1 MKYFSVVFLCSI
13 FTVVFYAKDQKNN
26 DEAFE
31 KASTVINHLLS
42 DTHYSHHHH
51 TKIPNDLKLIKTVIE
66 NKSVNFYIEMSLNIY
81 DEDYYEM
88 LYEEVGL
95 RMFNVMPEEF
105 ELENFEVLLKNEA
118 GEYIQLSKFT
128 TYIKDRLYAYT
139 NNDEGDGGAAT
150 NLSKQNKTQKQNPN
164 VSQGQAQGSLTDKTV
179 WLSPGHGWLYYTS
192 VGGYTTQ
199 RGETND
205 MVEDFGTIEGINYYL
220 LKYLWNSGA
229 NLWSV
234 RERDVNENEVVVDNT
249 NAGYSE
255 TGAWSTT
262 SNTGYNP
269 TTTDFDQT
277 NGYRFS
283 ATTTGAATA
292 TATWQTTVPKSG
304 WYWVSAAY
312 RAFSDRPIDA
322 QYEVNHTGGIT
333 MVSINQEV
341 HGETWVY
348 LGQFY
353 FDAGMAGSVTLLNS
367 TTDTSASQFV
377 IADAVRFGGGI
388 GTEQDCT
395 YGAGTTGKSRF
406 EECARMYAPF
416 QNYPTCR
423 GDVTIRPNYAE
434 WELAK
439 GTAQEQANAIYVSWH
454 TNAATGTARG
464 TETYSYNGASAG
476 FPVTAGSNDLR
487 NFVHNQL
494 AGDIINCWDGGWN
507 DRGVK
512 TANFGELRE
521 LSTMPGCLI
530 EVAFHDE
537 PNDASALT
545 TPEFRKIAARGI
557 YQGIVDY
564 FADKDGTTPVYLPEP
579 PTHLYA
585 KNSAAGQINLTWNA
599 PATACGSGAA
609 TFYKVY
615 IGTHGKGFAD
625 GIAVA
630 GNSYIATGL
639 NPNTTYYFRVSATN
653 EGGESFQTA
662 TVAARTPATGS
673 TVSYLIVDGFDRLDR
688 ASAIRKTS
696 SAQLTDLRRLFLEL
710 MNSYDYMV
718 EHAKALESCGV
729 SFDGVS
735 NEAVISGA
743 AILTNYDAID
753 WFTGEESTVDFTFDA
768 TEQQLLQN
776 YLNNKGC
783 LIVSGA
789 EIGWDIGRSTSPNA
803 SLNFYNN
810 YLKATYVG
818 DDANT
823 YNVAGTGAGIFSGIS
838 GFFDD
843 NTNCY
848 FDAEFPDRLSAFG
861 GSTVDLLYNG
871 GTNDGAAVTYKGS
884 DFAVV
889 YFGFPLETTDA
900 ATRDALMCAAVDY
913 LASEHET
920 CANVDLNINFDNIP
934 GQTSWNI
941 LDANNMVVA
950 SGGNYGSQASYSNV
964 TESTC
969 LPDGC
974 YTLVMNDALNNGM
987 CPFQSSAAGV
997 STFITPGTLI
1007 SPGSIVG
1014 TLSLVVT
1021 PGLCGNYNITDVN
1034 GTVITNGGGAFGA
1047 SQSKPFCLNNGLAPR
1062 LLHPIP
1068 KAKLEVYPIIA
1079 NDVIKVSYY
1088 IDDYETAIVLV
1099 VDLNGKVCL
1108 KESIDNNYQID
1119 LNIQNLAKGNYFIQ
1133 VHSNKGSVA
1142 KQFVKR

>member
-1 MKYFSVVFLCSI
+1 MKCNCVIFLFAIFSN
-13 FTVVFYAKDQKNN
+13 YAIAQIANN
-26 DEAFE
+26 IAFD
-31 KASTVINHLLS
+31 KASIVIDYLLK
-42 DTHYSHHHH
+42 DELHSHHQHS
-51 TKIPNDLKLIKTVIE
+51 KIPGDTKLVNVEIE
-66 NKSVNFYIEMSLNIY
+66 NQRATFYIEMSLEVFE
-81 DEDYYEM
+81 DDYYEM
-88 LYEEVGL
+88 LYEELGL
-95 RMFNVMPEEF
+95 RMFNVLSEEMN
-105 ELENFEVLLKNEA
+105 LKSFEVLLKNEK
-118 GEYIQLSKFT
+118 GKFIPLSNFQPFKKDDSY
-128 TYIKDRLYAYT
+128 TYFNEDK
-139 NNDEGDGGAAT
+139 GDGGAPI
-150 NLSKQNKTQKQNPN
+150 NLSNINKASKHNPN
-164 VSQGQAQGSLTDKTV
+164 VSQTQAQGNLSGKTV

-220 LKYLWNSGA
+220 LKYLWNAGA

-234 RERDVNENEVVVDNT
+234 RERDVNDNEVVVDNT
-249 NAGYSE
+249 SAGYSE
-255 TGAWSTT
+255 TGTWSTT

-269 TTTDFDQT
+269 LTTDFDQA

-283 ATTTGAATA
+283 AVTTGAATS
-292 TATWQTTVPKSG
+292 TATWQTAVPKSG
-304 WYWVSAAY
+304 WYWVSVAY

-333 MVSINQEV
+333 KVSINQEV

-353 FDAGMAGSVTLLNS
+353 FDAGITASVTLLNA

-377 IADAVRFGGGI
+377 IADAVRFGGGM

-439 GTAQEQANAIYVSWH
+439 GTIVEQNNAVYVSWH

-464 TETYSYNGASAG
+464 TETYSYNGSSTG
-476 FPVTAGSNDLR
+476 FPITPGSANLR

-494 AGDIINCWDGGWN
+494 AGDIINCWDANWN

-537 PNDASALT
+537 PNDANALT

-557 YQGIVDY
+557 YQGIVDF
-564 FADKDGTTPVYLPEP
+564 FADRDGTTPVYLPEP

-585 KNSAAGQINLTWNA
+585 KNTATGQITLTWNA
-599 PATACGSGAA
+599 PPTACGSGTA
-609 TFYKVY
+609 TAYKVY
-615 IGTHGKGFAD
+615 MSTHGKGFKD
-625 GIAVA
+625 GISTT
-630 GNSYIATGL
+630 GNSYTINGL

-653 EGGESFQTA
+653 TGGESFQTA
-662 TVAARTPATGS
+662 TVAARTPASGS
-673 TVSYLIVDGFDRLDR
+673 TVPYLIVDGFDRLDR

-696 SAQLTDLRRLFLEL
+696 SPQLTDLRRLFLEL

-753 WFTGEESTVDFTFDA
+753 WFTGEESTVNNTFDVI
-768 TEQQLLQN
+768 EQQLLQN
-776 YLNNKGC
+776 YLDNNGC

-789 EIGWDIGRSTSPNA
+789 EIGWDIGRSNSPNA
-803 SLNFYNN
+803 SLSFYNN

-818 DDANT
+818 DDAGT
-823 YNVAGTGAGIFSGIS
+823 YNIASTGAGIFSGIS

-848 FDAEFPDRLSAFG
+848 FDAEFPDRLAAFG

-871 GTNDGAAVTYKGS
+871 GTNDGAAITYKGS
-884 DFAVV
+884 DFALV

-900 ATRDALMCAAVDY
+900 ATRDALMCAAVNY

-920 CANVDLNINFDNIP
+920 CATVDLNINFDNFP
-934 GQTSWNI
+934 SQTNWEI
-941 LDANNMVVA
+941 LDANNVTVA
-950 SGGNYGSQASYSNV
+950 SGGNYNSQAGYSNV
-964 TESTC
+964 TESVC
-969 LPDGC
+969 LEDGC
-974 YTLVMNDALNNGM
+974 YSLVMNDALGNGM
-987 CPFQSSAAGV
+987 CPFQSSAVGV

-1014 TLSLVVT
+1014 TLSLVAT
-1021 PGLCGNYNITDVN
+1021 PGLCGSYNLTDAD
-1034 GTVITNGGGAFGA
+1034 GTVLNNGGGAFGT
-1047 SQSKPFCLNNGLAPR
+1047 SQIKGFCLNNGLAPR
-1062 LLHPIP
+1062 LLHPVS
-1068 KAKLEVYPIIA
+1068 KAKLQVHPIIT
-1079 NDVIKVSYY
+1079 NDVIKVSYQ
-1088 IDDYETAIVLV
+1088 IDEYETATVLV
-1099 VDLNGKVCL
+1099 VDLNGKVWL
-1108 KESIDNNYQID
+1108 KEPIINNYQID
-1119 LNIQNLAKGNYFIQ
+1119 LNVQNLISGNYFVQ
-1133 VHSNKGSVA
+1133 VHSSKGSMA
-1142 KQFVKR
+1142 RQFVKR